1 MLLAIKGDPMTNT
14 NPYASNNFSPETEK
28 LLAILVHV
36 LAIPF
41 EFFAPVI
48 GYFTLKGKGPFI
60 THHVR
65 ESLNFG
71 ITMLLVMVVL
81 LISIVGWLL
90 LWVPPIY
97 WFIMRVIAAIK
108 AAQGEFFSYPLTLRF
123 VK

>member
-1 MLLAIKGDPMTNT
+1 MSEN
-14 NPYASNNFSPETEK
+14 NPYASKELTPGNEK
-28 LLAILVHV
+28 VLAIASHL

-41 EFFAPVI
+41 EFLAPVI
-48 GYFTLKGKGPFI
+48 GYFVFRGKGPFI

-97 WFIMRVIAAIK
+97 WFIMRVIAAVK
-108 AAQGEFFSYPLTLRF
+108 AAQGEFFRYPLTLRL
-123 VK
+123 VNQ